1 MAERPVS
8 QQTLTEQFTNAEQLT
23 KELVDHLEHHLLPK
37 IHNLK
42 KLVQMELKGEAVVED
57 ITMRNH
63 ASHVLESA
71 RFAGEVSDKMTTYFT
86 SINQAVTR
94 IISPQ

>member
-8 QQTLTEQFTNAEQLT
+8 QQTLREQFTNAEQLT

>member
-8 QQTLTEQFTNAEQLT
+8 QQTLREQFTHAEQLT

-37 IHNLK
+37 IHDLK
-42 KLVQMELKGEAVVED
+42 KLVQTELKGEAVVED

-63 ASHVLESA
+63 ASLVLESA
-71 RFAGEVSDKMTTYFT
+71 RFADEISDKMTVYFT
-86 SINQAVTR
+86 SINQSVAR
-94 IISPQ
+94 IIGPQ

>member
-8 QQTLTEQFTNAEQLT
+8 QQTLREQFTNAEQLT

-37 IHNLK
+37 IHDLN
-42 KLVQMELKGEAVVED
+42 KLVQMELKGETVVED

-71 RFAGEVSDKMTTYFT
+71 RFAGEVSDKMTAYFT
-86 SINQAVTR
+86 SINQSVAR
-94 IISPQ
+94 ILSPQ